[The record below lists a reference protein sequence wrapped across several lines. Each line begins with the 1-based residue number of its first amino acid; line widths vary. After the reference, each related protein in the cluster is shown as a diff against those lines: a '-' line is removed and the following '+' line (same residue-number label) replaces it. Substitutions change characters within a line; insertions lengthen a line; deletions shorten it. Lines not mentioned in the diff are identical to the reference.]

1 MDVYEKIKSVTNVRR
16 YKTLNSSKYISSLNY
31 KEYEFVYKELSY
43 RNSSHYIDE
52 NDDINYL
59 VKVDNNITLETFVK
73 SRKIINVLRDLKGPV
88 IEFKI
93 EDAEKSYLFSYN
105 LENDNDLYEIKILLE
120 KRRVNVNIV
129 IFDGSQFLKGLTIL
143 MEIDDRILDM
153 FKYITETCHCGGHPR
168 IDPDFSNDMTGNYLM
183 VENNFGVLEELLN
196 IVDNLQKWRS
206 KDDFD
211 ILIDY
216 DENIQIWFAGKLTNL
231 QYIKKEISKKYNI
244 ISEGTGIAKGKG
256 FIKYNKGMIY
266 FYKSNLEENL
276 DFSI

>member
-1 MDVYEKIKSVTNVRR
+1 MDIYEKIKSVTDSRK
-16 YKTLNSSKYISSLNY
+16 YKALNSSKYISALNY

-43 RNSSHYIDE
+43 KNSSHYIDE
-52 NDDINYL
+52 NDEINYL

-88 IEFKI
+88 IELKI
-93 EDAEKSYLFSYN
+93 EDADKSYLFCYN
-105 LENDNDLYEIKILLE
+105 LENENDLFEIKIFLE

-129 IFDGSQFLKGLTIL
+129 IFDGTQFFKGLTVL

-153 FKYITETCHCGGHPR
+153 FKYLAETSYYGGHPR
-168 IDPDFSNDMTGNYLM
+168 IDLDFSEDITGSYLI

-206 KDDFD
+206 KDEFD
-211 ILIDY
+211 VLIDY
-216 DENIQIWFAGKLTNL
+216 DENLKIWFAGKLTNL
-231 QYIKKEISKKYNI
+231 QYLKKEISKKYNI
-244 ISEGTGIAKGKG
+244 ISEGKGTVKGKG